1 MSDSFQ
7 PHGLWPTR
15 LLYLGDFP
23 GKNTGVVAISFSRA
37 SSPPRDWTQVSC
49 IAGKFFTVGA
59 TRGWRHKSLKKKKN
73 SCPHISQAN
82 GGNYILTAERV
93 HIMSHVIL
101 FSLLN
106 GFPFMLVT
114 LLFNTGFCKWLHFA
128 SSINGISPGAK
139 WTMPDP
145 CSFDATLMVEALH
158 FQHFKRPVGSL
169 NCYDWLMVWNWYWQ

>member
-1 MSDSFQ
+1 MN
-7 PHGLWPTR
+7 PGLPR
-15 LLYLGDFP
+15 CRQILYRRSHQGME
-23 GKNTGVVAISFSRA
+23 
-37 SSPPRDWTQVSC
+37 TQ
-49 IAGKFFTVGA
+49 KF
-59 TRGWRHKSLKKKKN
+59 KKKKKN

-93 HIMSHVIL
+93 HITSHVIL

-158 FQHFKRPVGSL
+158 FQHFKRPEGSL
-169 NCYDWLMVWNWYWQ
+169 NCYD